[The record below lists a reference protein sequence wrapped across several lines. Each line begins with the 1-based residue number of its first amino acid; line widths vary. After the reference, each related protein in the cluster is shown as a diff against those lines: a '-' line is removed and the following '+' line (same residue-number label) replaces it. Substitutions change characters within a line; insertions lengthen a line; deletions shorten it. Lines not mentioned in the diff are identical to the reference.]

1 MMLNLAQG
9 CSRKKKELKMGICDG
24 RVVIV
29 TGGGR
34 GLGREYAL
42 AFAAQGARVV
52 VNDLGATLA
61 GSGRDN
67 SVAQAVA
74 DEIIAAGGAAIA
86 NGDDVADW
94 DGAGRLVA
102 AAIETFGAVHTVV
115 NNAGILQMV
124 PFIEESP
131 DNWDRTMRVHL
142 RGHFCVARRAVDYW
156 LKEHSS
162 GRTIAARIINISS
175 GAGLHG
181 AALQAPYAAAKAGIA
196 ALTITQAA
204 ELGQYGITAN
214 AVAPTARTRMTTEFW
229 PQQTA
234 TPNSGFDPMD
244 PATVAPAVTW
254 LGSELSSNVSGCVFE
269 VGGGMITLEEGW
281 HPGPTIDLQRKWDVQ
296 EVGPAMASLIARR
309 RPPAP
314 VWNT

>member
-1 MMLNLAQG
+1 
-9 CSRKKKELKMGICDG
+9 MGICEG

-42 AFAAQGARVV
+42 AFAAEGARVV
-52 VNDLGATLA
+52 VNDLGGSLA
-61 GSGRDN
+61 GSGRDTA
-67 SVAQAVA
+67 VAQAVV
-74 DEIIAAGGAAIA
+74 DEIIAAGGMAEA

-102 AAIETFGAVHTVV
+102 FEVERFGGLDTIV
-115 NNAGILQMV
+115 NNAVILQMV
-124 PFIEESP
+124 PFIDDTAE
-131 DNWDRTMRVHL
+131 NFDRTVRVHL
-142 RGHFCVARRAVDYW
+142 RGHFCVARRATDYW
-156 LKEHSS
+156 LNEHRA
-162 GRTIAARIINISS
+162 GRALAARIVNISS

-181 AALQAPYAAAKAGIA
+181 AAGQAPYAAAKAGIA

-214 AVAPTARTRMTTEFW
+214 AIAPTARTRMTTEFW
-229 PQQTA
+229 PEATA
-234 TPNSGFDPMD
+234 KPNSGFDPMD

-254 LGSELSSNVSGCVFE
+254 LGSELSGEVNGCVFE
-269 VGGGMITLEEGW
+269 VGGGMIALEEGW
-281 HPGPTIDLQRKWDVQ
+281 HMGPMIDRQRKWEPA
-296 EVGPAMASLIARR
+296 EVGPAIAALLARR

>member
-1 MMLNLAQG
+1 
-9 CSRKKKELKMGICDG
+9 MGICEG

-42 AFAAQGARVV
+42 VFAAEGARVV
-52 VNDLGATLA
+52 VNDLGGSLA
-61 GSGRDN
+61 GSGRDTA
-67 SVAQAVA
+67 VAQAVV
-74 DEIIAAGGAAIA
+74 DEIIAAGGMAEA

-102 AAIETFGAVHTVV
+102 FAVERFGGLDTIV

-124 PFIEESP
+124 PFIDDTAE
-131 DNWDRTMRVHL
+131 NFDRTVRVHL
-142 RGHFCVARRAVDYW
+142 RGHFCVARRATDYW
-156 LKEHSS
+156 LNEHRA
-162 GRTIAARIINISS
+162 GRALAARIINISS

-181 AALQAPYAAAKAGIA
+181 AAGQAPYAAAKAGIA

-204 ELGQYGITAN
+204 ELRQYGITAN
-214 AVAPTARTRMTTEFW
+214 AIAPTARTRMTTEFW
-229 PQQTA
+229 PEATA
-234 TPNSGFDPMD
+234 KPNSGFDPMD

-254 LGSELSSNVSGCVFE
+254 LGSELSGEVNGCVFE
-269 VGGGMITLEEGW
+269 VGGGMIALEEGW
-281 HPGPTIDLQRKWDVQ
+281 HMGPMIDRQRKWEPA
-296 EVGPAMASLIARR
+296 EVGPAIAALLARR

>member
-1 MMLNLAQG
+1 
-9 CSRKKKELKMGICDG
+9 MGICEG

-42 AFAAQGARVV
+42 AFAAEGARVV
-52 VNDLGATLA
+52 VNDLGGSLA
-61 GSGRDN
+61 GSGRDTA
-67 SVAQAVA
+67 VAQAVV
-74 DEIIAAGGAAIA
+74 DEITAAGGMAVA

-102 AAIETFGAVHTVV
+102 CAVERFGGLDTIV

-124 PFIEESP
+124 PFIDDTVENF
-131 DNWDRTMRVHL
+131 DHTIRVHL
-142 RGHFCVARRAVDYW
+142 RGHFCVARRATDYW
-156 LKEHSS
+156 LNEHRA
-162 GRTIAARIINISS
+162 GRALAARIVNISS

-181 AALQAPYAAAKAGIA
+181 AAGQAPYAAAKAGIA

-204 ELGQYGITAN
+204 ELGQYGINAN
-214 AVAPTARTRMTTEFW
+214 AIAPTARTRMTTEFW
-229 PQQTA
+229 PEATA
-234 TPNSGFDPMD
+234 KPNSGFDPMD

-254 LGSELSSNVSGCVFE
+254 LGSELSGAVNGCVFE
-269 VGGGMITLEEGW
+269 VGGGMIALEEGW
-281 HPGPTIDLQRKWDVQ
+281 HMGPMIDRQRKWEPA
-296 EVGPAMASLIARR
+296 EVGPAIAALLARR